1 MNRNDRLVSGATLA
15 LLLAGTTILAR
26 KGAAKTWTRV
36 AHKPPPPEESNH
48 DVDMREALLWAVAS
62 GAAVGVA
69 RLLVRRFVAYR
80 GSPLDENSRLRP
92 RNLNLMRRRVG

>member
-1 MNRNDRLVSGATLA
+1 MNRKDTLFSGATLA
-15 LLLAGTTILAR
+15 LLLGGTAILAR
-26 KGAAKTWTRV
+26 RGAARTWRRV
-36 AHKPPPPEESNH
+36 AHKPPPPEESND

-69 RLLVRRFVAYR
+69 RLLVRRFIAYR

-92 RNLNLMRRRVG
+92 HNVDLIRRRAG